1 MPLLIVPSESYT
13 REFDAKLLLAC
24 ATAERGFQVVV
35 GARAAIHNRAHA
47 FPRGI
52 YLAKDVRFSSR
63 RIFSILRRLGHR
75 IAAWDEEGL
84 LYYSPDTYYRAR
96 IDPVA
101 MAAVEQLF
109 AWGEESAAV
118 LRAAPGYAGVPVHAT
133 GNPRTDMMR
142 PELRSLYEQEVSRL
156 QERFGRFVLV
166 NTNFGRLNH
175 YLPGK
180 SIVLPTAAG
189 GPAKNIGAQDVPIA
203 VWAYRKKLY
212 DAFRIMVP
220 ALAAALPDL
229 HIVLRPHPSENL
241 DTWRADVAGA
251 GNVTVIHEG
260 NVVPWLLAAEAMIHN
275 GCTTGFEAS
284 VVGTPA
290 YAFQPFPP
298 EGPELPLANALSTEA
313 ASVEALAGLV
323 RQALTRSHAVSRS
336 AEQERLIQRYVTALD
351 GPLAS
356 DRIAE
361 VLAAW
366 SAQDGAQR
374 AVSPIERMRGIA
386 QSVHRA
392 TSKRLQSL
400 VPSSR
405 HHPVLRRHRFK
416 DLSVAEVN
424 DTITRFRSALSRFS
438 TVQVREIGP
447 NIFQVEDAGGPR
459 TQVGQ

>member
-24 ATAERGFQVVV
+24 AAAERGFQVVI
-35 GARAAIHNRAHA
+35 GARAAIHNRIHA
-47 FPRGI
+47 FPPGI
-52 YLAKDVRFSSR
+52 YLGKDVRFSSR

-84 LYYSPDTYYRAR
+84 LYYSPETYYRAR
-96 IDPVA
+96 VDRTA

-109 AWGEESAAV
+109 AWGEESADV

-133 GNPRTDMMR
+133 GNPRIDMMR
-142 PELRSLYEQEVSRL
+142 PELRALYEPEVSQLR
-156 QERFGRFVLV
+156 ERFGKFVLV

-189 GPAKNIGAQDVPIA
+189 GPARNVGAKDVPIA
-203 VWAYRKKLY
+203 VWSYRKKLY
-212 DAFRIMVP
+212 DSFRVMVP

-229 HIVLRPHPSENL
+229 HVVLRPHPSENL
-241 DTWRADVAGA
+241 ETWGADVAGA
-251 GNVTVIHEG
+251 SNVTVIHEG

-290 YAFQPFPP
+290 FAFQPFPV
-298 EGPELPLANALSTEA
+298 EGPDLPLANALSREA
-313 ASVEALAGLV
+313 NSVDVLASLV
-323 RQALTRSHAVSRS
+323 RQTLARSHDALRS
-336 AEQERLIQRYVTALD
+336 AEQQRLIQRYVTALD
-351 GPLAS
+351 GALAS
-356 DRIAE
+356 DRIAG

-366 SAQDGAQR
+366 SEGDGAPR
-374 AVSPIERMRGIA
+374 AISQIERMRGVA
-386 QSVHRA
+386 QSIYRA
-392 TSKRLQSL
+392 TSKRLQSF

-416 DLSVAEVN
+416 DISVAEVS
-424 DTITRFRSALSRFS
+424 DAIARFQSALGRFS
-438 TVQVREIGP
+438 TVRVGEIGP
-447 NIFQVEDAGGPR
+447 NIFQVEDDGRRRA
-459 TQVGQ
+459 